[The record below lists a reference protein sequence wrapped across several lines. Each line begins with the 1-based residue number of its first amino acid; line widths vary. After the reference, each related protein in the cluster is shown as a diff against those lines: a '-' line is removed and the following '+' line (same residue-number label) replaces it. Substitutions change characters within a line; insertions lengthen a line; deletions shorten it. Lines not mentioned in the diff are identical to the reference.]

1 MYTVRVVAGLDD
13 FVMIIAA
20 TFLWL
25 QMVPL
30 HIKQPNDDKHKN

>member
-25 QMVPL
+25 QMVHL
-30 HIKQPNDDKHKN
+30 HIKQAKIDVDLR